1 MRASLSQGK
10 LSHLIAGPVVKDV
23 IVSTIQFLA
32 NLYSLSILQLLTEIY
47 IFFQSGFLPLLESG
61 GGGAVLSLAEHMVT

>member
-47 IFFQSGFLPLLESG
+47 IFFQSGFLPLLEWG
-61 GGGAVLSLAEHMVT
+61 GGLF